1 MPNAFIVIYTIH
13 SSIYFSGN
21 HLKSIR
27 FRIFRNR
34 FVSSYLGVVRLLSM
48 FTIRIQW
55 KETFIRIF
63 FQHIS
68 SVVSIVKARH
78 TYKLSLHAPPITP
91 PLALP
96 CLLFPLV
103 FALEF
108 ADSIEF
114 PYERWLTTVRTSF
127 TIFKRIIFNTHKSQ
141 HKLLRVRE
149 NLLGNHLSWLC
160 MCGRIQWLLSP

>member
-1 MPNAFIVIYTIH
+1 M
-13 SSIYFSGN
+13 
-21 HLKSIR
+21 KSIR

-34 FVSSYLGVVRLLSM
+34 FVSSYLGVVRLLSI

-108 ADSIEF
+108 ADSIELYNKKDDGAHIIHNF
-114 PYERWLTTVRTSF
+114 QTNNFQHTQKPTQITSSAGKF
-127 TIFKRIIFNTHKSQ
+127 IGKSFKLVVYVWKDSMAAFAIIK
-141 HKLLRVRE
+141 
-149 NLLGNHLSWLC
+149 
-160 MCGRIQWLLSP
+160 